1 MAAAA
6 EAAAAALPSEGQDGV
21 RFAIPEGTTTIKGTD
36 LWGEGEDSWEEWGV
50 DKAKVTRVTI
60 PLSVTSLGDNAF
72 RNCSSLASLEIP
84 SSVTSIGG
92 DAFRGCSSLASL
104 AIPSSVTS
112 IGGSAFFRCSSLASL
127 AIPSSVTSIGTSAFR
142 ACSALASLAIP
153 SSVTSI
159 GDFAFEGC
167 SALASVAVDI
177 LDGTARLSLKGWP
190 LNVKAKVKSISIPDS
205 VTAIGDNAFSGCT
218 ALASLT
224 IPASVTSI
232 GAEAFK
238 NCANLATVVVFRPY
252 AGNPAVALTAVAEH
266 AGAFQNC
273 RNIKVV
279 SAPDVVVAALGE
291 PYTGCS
297 TLGALPASVTFAASK
312 LQLETYFWSMKL
324 HRNTSRLSARQ
335 RAWVKHLLTVG
346 SR

>member
-6 EAAAAALPSEGQDGV
+6 EAAAVALPSEGQGGV
-21 RFAIPEGTTTIKGTD
+21 HFAIPEGTTTIKGAD
-36 LWGEGEDSWEEWGV
+36 WMGKGEESWKEWV
-50 DKAKVTRVTI
+50 V
-60 PLSVTSLGDNAF
+60 
-72 RNCSSLASLEIP
+72 
-84 SSVTSIGG
+84 GG
-92 DAFRGCSSLASL
+92 GSSLASL
-104 AIPSSVTS
+104 AIPSSATR
-112 IGGSAFFRCSSLASL
+112 IGGHAFY
-127 AIPSSVTSIGTSAFR
+127 
-142 ACSALASLAIP
+142 
-153 SSVTSI
+153 
-159 GDFAFEGC
+159 GC

-177 LDGTARLSLKGWP
+177 PDGTARLSFKDWSQSA
-190 LNVKAKVKSISIPDS
+190 KAKVKSISIPDS
-205 VTAIGDNAFSGCT
+205 VTAIGDDASSGCT
-218 ALASLT
+218 AFASLT

-252 AGNPAVALTAVAEH
+252 AGSPAVSLAALTITSN
-266 AGAFQNC
+266 AFQHC
-273 RNIKVV
+273 PNIKVV

-291 PYTGCS
+291 PYAGCS

-346 SR
+346 SRVRLHWKPANKGPRSVPCVPIAEHPPLPCVMNYVWLLVLEFVLLSELGALA